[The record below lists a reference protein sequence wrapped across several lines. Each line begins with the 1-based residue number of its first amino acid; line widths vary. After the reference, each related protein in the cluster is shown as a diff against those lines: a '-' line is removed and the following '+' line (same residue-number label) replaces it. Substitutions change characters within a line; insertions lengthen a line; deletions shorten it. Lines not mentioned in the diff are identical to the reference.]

1 MTSQRPAVVCHALL
15 AALDA
20 SEGRRRRRKRDS
32 TPDAV
37 GMTIKRQLLSQ
48 AVMDDPDP
56 EMFEAWPVRQCLA
69 EADSASMGAMRA
81 MASEILAEWGLARTL
96 ADFWVWLGRDAPS
109 EDRI

>member
-1 MTSQRPAVVCHALL
+1 
-15 AALDA
+15 
-20 SEGRRRRRKRDS
+20 
-32 TPDAV
+32 
-37 GMTIKRQLLSQ
+37 MTIKRQLLSQ

-96 ADFWVWLGRDAPS
+96 ADFWVWLGRDPPS